1 VLWVKMSACSLIM
14 LVGIRLSLAVPS
26 TQNDHIVKDFKA
38 RVARYL
44 DFRKNEAGSAPG
56 RTDSPD
62 KLAHN
67 QQGLAIEVQS
77 LRSDAKQG
85 DIFTPEISD
94 YFRRQITSILRG
106 PEGAKIRISLQNA
119 EPVRLTL
126 RVNDV
131 YPQEIPLQS
140 TPPSLLSNLPELPKE
155 LEYRI
160 VGRTL
165 VLLDIVPNIVV
176 DLLPNALPESGK

>member
-1 VLWVKMSACSLIM
+1 VLGVKMSAYSLIL
-14 LVGIRLSLAVPS
+14 LVGMKLSLAAPS
-26 TQNDHIVKDFKA
+26 TQNDRLVRDFKA
-38 RVARYL
+38 RITRYL
-44 DFRKNEAGSAPG
+44 DLRKNEAGSAPG
-56 RTDSPD
+56 RTNSPD
-62 KLAHN
+62 KLAHS
-67 QQGLAIEVQS
+67 QEDLAVDVQS

-94 YFRRQITSILRG
+94 YFRRQIASTLRG
-106 PEGAKIRISLQNA
+106 PEGTKIRVSLRNA

-126 RVNDV
+126 RVNEV

-140 TPPSLLSNLPELPKE
+140 TPPTLLSNLPELPKE

-176 DLLPNALPESGK
+176 DFLPHALPESGK